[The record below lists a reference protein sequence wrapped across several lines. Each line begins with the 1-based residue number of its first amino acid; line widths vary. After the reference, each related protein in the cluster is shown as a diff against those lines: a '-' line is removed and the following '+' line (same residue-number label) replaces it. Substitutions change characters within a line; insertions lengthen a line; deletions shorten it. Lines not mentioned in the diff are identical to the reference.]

1 MKYVFL
7 ILFSFPMFIKAESIG
22 NWMMYIGNNPISEK
36 YSIWNEIQYRD
47 RRVFGDFTQLIVRTG
62 LNYALSNES
71 QVLLGYAYIFADA
84 TESSFHE
91 HRLFQQGI
99 HRHAI
104 SSLGIQH
111 RVRLEERFVE
121 EKDMSVRFRYL
132 LGATYPLNMHAM
144 NTGAIYASAF
154 NEIFVNMVGTAF
166 DRNRIYGAI
175 GYQWSPYIR
184 TELGYMSQITS
195 QTTQNQLQIAIFTNN
210 PWF

>member
-47 RRVFGDFTQLIVRTG
+47 RRVLGDFTQLIVRTG
-62 LNYALSNES
+62 LNYSLSNEA
-71 QVLLGYAYIFADA
+71 QVLLGYAYIFADP
-84 TESSFHE
+84 TESSYHE

>member
-1 MKYVFL
+1 MRYVFI
-7 ILFSFPMFIKAESIG
+7 ILLSLPMLIKAESVG
-22 NWMMYIGNNPISEK
+22 NWLMYIGNNPISEK
-36 YSIWNEIQYRD
+36 YSIWNEIQYHD
-47 RRVFGDFTQLIVRTG
+47 RKIFGDFTQLIVRTG
-62 LNYALSNES
+62 LNYSLNDQS
-71 QVLLGYAYIFADA
+71 QILLGYAYII
-84 TESSFHE
+84 TEPAETSFFE

-121 EKDMSVRFRYL
+121 AKDMSIRLRYL
-132 LGATYPLNMHAM
+132 LGTTYPLNMHAM

-154 NEIFVNMVGTAF
+154 NEIFVNMAGTAF
-166 DRNRIYGAI
+166 DRDRIYGAI

>member
-47 RRVFGDFTQLIVRTG
+47 RRVLGDFTQLIVRTG
-62 LNYALSNES
+62 LNYSLSNEA
-71 QVLLGYAYIFADA
+71 QVLLGYAYIFADP
-84 TESSFHE
+84 TESSYHE

-121 EKDMSVRFRYL
+121 EKDMSVRFRYF

-144 NTGAIYASAF
+144 NTGAIYTSAF
-154 NEIFVNMVGTAF
+154 NEIFVNMADAAF

>member
-1 MKYVFL
+1 MKYVFI
-7 ILFSFPMFIKAESIG
+7 ILFSFPMLIKAESVG

-62 LNYALSNES
+62 LSYSLSNES
-71 QVLLGYAYIFADA
+71 QVLLGYAYIFADPA
-84 TESSFHE
+84 ESSYHE

-99 HRHAI
+99 HRHTL

-121 EKDMSVRFRYL
+121 KKDMTLRFRYF
-132 LGATYPLNMHAM
+132 LGATYPLNMYAM
-144 NTGAIYASAF
+144 KTGAIYASAF
-154 NEIFVNMVGTAF
+154 NEIFVNMAGTAF
-166 DRNRIYGAI
+166 DRDRIYGAI

-195 QTTQNQLQIAIFTNN
+195 QTTLNQLQIAIFTNN

>member
-104 SSLGIQH
+104 SSFGIQH

-154 NEIFVNMVGTAF
+154 NEIFVNMSGTAF
-166 DRNRIYGAI
+166 DRDRIYGAI

>member
-210 PWF
+210 PWL

>member
-1 MKYVFL
+1 MKYVAFL
-7 ILFSFPMFIKAESIG
+7 FFCLPMLIKAESIG

-62 LNYALSNES
+62 LNYSLSNES
-71 QVLLGYAYIFADA
+71 QVLLGYAYIFADPA
-84 TESSFHE
+84 ESSYHE

-99 HRHAI
+99 HRHTI

-132 LGATYPLNMHAM
+132 LGAIYPLNMHAM

-154 NEIFVNMVGTAF
+154 NEIFVNMAGTAF

>member
-1 MKYVFL
+1 MKYA
-7 ILFSFPMFIKAESIG
+7 LFIALCIPMIIKAESIG

-36 YSIWNEIQYRD
+36 YSLWNEIQYRD
-47 RRVFGDFTQLIVRTG
+47 RKVFGDFTQLVLRTG
-62 LNYALSNES
+62 LNYSVNDQS
-71 QVLLGYAYIFADA
+71 QVLLGYAYMFADPM
-84 TESSFHE
+84 ESSFHE
-91 HRLFQQGI
+91 HRIFQQGI

-111 RVRLEERFVE
+111 RVRLEQRFLE
-121 EKDMSVRFRYL
+121 ESDMTIRFRYF
-132 LGATYPLNMHAM
+132 LGGTYPLNMDALK
-144 NTGAIYASAF
+144 TGAIYASAF
-154 NEIFVNMVGTAF
+154 NEIFLNMSGTAF

-195 QTTQNQLQIAIFTNN
+195 QITQNQLQIAIFTNN

>member
-1 MKYVFL
+1 MKYVVFL
-7 ILFSFPMFIKAESIG
+7 FICLTMLIKAESIG

-47 RRVFGDFTQLIVRTG
+47 RRGFGYFTQLIVRTV
-62 LNYALSNES
+62 LNYSLSNES
-71 QVLLGYAYIFADA
+71 QVLLGYAYIFADPA
-84 TESSFHE
+84 ESSYHE

-99 HRHAI
+99 HRHTI

-132 LGATYPLNMHAM
+132 LGATYPLNMYTM

-154 NEIFVNMVGTAF
+154 NEIFVNIADAAF

>member
-1 MKYVFL
+1 MKYVFI
-7 ILFSFPMFIKAESIG
+7 ILLSLPMLIKAESVG

>member
-1 MKYVFL
+1 MKYVVFL
-7 ILFSFPMFIKAESIG
+7 FICLPMLIKAESIG

-62 LNYALSNES
+62 LNYSVSNQS
-71 QVLLGYAYIFADA
+71 QVLLGYAYIFADPA
-84 TESSFHE
+84 ESSYHE

-99 HRHAI
+99 HRQAI

-132 LGATYPLNMHAM
+132 LGATYPLNMYTM

-154 NEIFVNMVGTAF
+154 NEIFLNMAGSTF
-166 DRNRIYGAI
+166 DRDRIYGAI

>member
-36 YSIWNEIQYRD
+36 YSIWNEIQHRD

>member
-62 LNYALSNES
+62 LNYSVSNQS
-71 QVLLGYAYIFADA
+71 QVLLGYAYTFADPA
-84 TESSFHE
+84 ESSYHE

-99 HRHAI
+99 HRHSI

-154 NEIFVNMVGTAF
+154 NEIFLNMAGSTF
-166 DRNRIYGAI
+166 DRDRIYGAI

>member
-62 LNYALSNES
+62 LNYALSTES

>member
-1 MKYVFL
+1 MKYAVL
-7 ILFSFPMFIKAESIG
+7 IALCFPMLIQAESIG

-36 YSIWNEIQYRD
+36 YSVWNEIQYRD
-47 RRVFGDFTQLIVRTG
+47 RKVFGDFTQLILRTG
-62 LNYALSNES
+62 LNYSVCNQS
-71 QVLLGYAYIFADA
+71 QVLLGYAYIIADPE
-84 TESSFHE
+84 ESSYHE

-99 HRHAI
+99 HRHTI

-121 EKDMSVRFRYL
+121 EKDMTFRFRYF
-132 LGATYPLNMHAM
+132 LGGTYPMNMDAM
-144 NTGAIYASAF
+144 KTGAIYASAF
-154 NEIFVNMVGTAF
+154 NEIFMNISGTAF
-166 DRNRIYGAI
+166 DRDRIYGAI
-175 GYQWSPYIR
+175 GYQWSQYIR